1 MNLLFVYPTVFDPMS
16 GGVERVTDML
26 AHELHNR
33 GYNVFYLNTHRSC
46 KDPKLDFE
54 TFYFPIPDYTNTEN
68 NVFLHNLLRKLDID
82 IVINQCGAHRDS
94 ILFNDTDN
102 TRAKSISVI
111 HFNPSMSYN
120 HYWHELAYLR
130 DHTFSEKLKR
140 IARCILFWKLKSTYR
155 NRLCN
160 HYNWLFKNTD
170 KICLLSH
177 KFIPELKEFSIPNY
191 NHLKVTTINNPIYI
205 PEKSLNIKDNIVIW
219 VGRFDLKQKRPD
231 LCLEI
236 WKHIQPQFPGWKMIM
251 IGDGKDF
258 NTIVS
263 RYKTIPNV
271 EFTGYSNPIQ
281 YYKRAKI
288 LMMTSVFEG
297 WGMVLAEAMSY
308 SVVPIAFDSFLS
320 LRDLI
325 DNSLQLVRPFNIK
338 EYINKLTILMSNE
351 ATLVQLRDVG
361 YKRIHKYSI
370 NAVVDN
376 WENLFDEIITP

>member
-1 MNLLFVYPTVFDPMS
+1 
-16 GGVERVTDML
+16 
-26 AHELHNR
+26 
-33 GYNVFYLNTHRSC
+33 
-46 KDPKLDFE
+46 
-54 TFYFPIPDYTNTEN
+54 
-68 NVFLHNLLRKLDID
+68 
-82 IVINQCGAHRDS
+82 
-94 ILFNDTDN
+94 
-102 TRAKSISVI
+102 
-111 HFNPSMSYN
+111 
-120 HYWHELAYLR
+120 
-130 DHTFSEKLKR
+130 
-140 IARCILFWKLKSTYR
+140 
-155 NRLCN
+155 
-160 HYNWLFKNTD
+160 
-170 KICLLSH
+170 
-177 KFIPELKEFSIPNY
+177 
-191 NHLKVTTINNPIYI
+191 
-205 PEKSLNIKDNIVIW
+205 
-219 VGRFDLKQKRPD
+219 
-231 LCLEI
+231 
-236 WKHIQPQFPGWKMIM
+236 M

-325 DNSLQLVRPFNIK
+325 DNSLQLVKPFNIK